1 MIADNMERIGPS
13 LACNL
18 FFVSKARKD
27 AVVPAKTIFCIEEEL
42 TPFS

>member
-13 LACNL
+13 LACNM
-18 FFVSKARKD
+18 FFKVRKD
-27 AVVPAKTIFCIEEEL
+27 AVVPANTIFCIEEEL